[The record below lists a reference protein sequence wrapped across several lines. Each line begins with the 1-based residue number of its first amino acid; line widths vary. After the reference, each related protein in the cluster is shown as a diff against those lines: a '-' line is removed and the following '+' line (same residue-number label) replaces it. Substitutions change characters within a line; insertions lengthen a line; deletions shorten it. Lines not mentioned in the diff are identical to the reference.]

1 MKLRKMIIE
10 RIGKTILL
18 FFGNAQTKEG
28 VIAGREKLL
37 AIKRMKR
44 CSLIP
49 KTKIKMETVEV

>member
-1 MKLRKMIIE
+1 MKLRNDNRENWENYSIVFWK
-10 RIGKTILL
+10 RPDKRRR
-18 FFGNAQTKEG
+18 